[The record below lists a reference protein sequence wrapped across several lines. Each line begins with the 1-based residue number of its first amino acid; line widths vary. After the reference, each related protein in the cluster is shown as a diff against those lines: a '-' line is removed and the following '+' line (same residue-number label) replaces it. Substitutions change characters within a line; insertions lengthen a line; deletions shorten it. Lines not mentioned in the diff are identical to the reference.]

1 MLVEA
6 VLLSGL
12 TMADV
17 KYLQML
23 AICFCYVFLGA
34 FFRMADQSC
43 SPVLLT
49 SNGLGPKSPKK
60 SKKDIYIVIY
70 KHALFPT
77 ASIR

>member
-23 AICFCYVFLGA
+23 TICFCYVVFGA

-43 SPVLLT
+43 SPRVAY
-49 SNGLGPKSPKK
+49 SGLGLGSEPGSASLFNHLIYLS
-60 SKKDIYIVIY
+60 SKKDL
-70 KHALFPT
+70 HL
-77 ASIR
+77 

>member
-12 TMADV
+12 IMADV

-43 SPVLLT
+43 SPHVA
-49 SNGLGPKSPKK
+49 N
-60 SKKDIYIVIY
+60 I
-70 KHALFPT
+70 
-77 ASIR
+77 

>member
-23 AICFCYVFLGA
+23 AICFFYVFSVRSSA
-34 FFRMADQSC
+34 W
-43 SPVLLT
+43 LT
-49 SNGLGPKSPKK
+49 RAAPPRVAN
-60 SKKDIYIVIY
+60 I
-70 KHALFPT
+70 
-77 ASIR
+77 

>member
-43 SPVLLT
+43 SPHVA
-49 SNGLGPKSPKK
+49 NGLGPKK